1 VRKLEDLPYLEWQPE
16 ASGTQRLYADLWER
30 DELNADAAITS
41 FAVEDGS
48 LVSDHYVPDPIMFKA
63 TLFFSGSPVRGDLDK
78 NHPGAVDT
86 VSLDIPEYPQEF
98 SIRGGLQALG
108 ILPGPTVPDTVQA
121 LTFASPPGRL
131 REVLNQLLELRAART
146 LLTVGSSTIRLES
159 MALKHIGLGRTP
171 EDGDSGS
178 IELEFQQVT
187 FTSSDTAVALP
198 LPAQPRAQ
206 APKAANAGGDKP
218 IPEGPQ
224 NSALKALKDK
234 LFGSNS

>member
-1 VRKLEDLPYLEWQPE
+1 VRKIEELPYLEWQPE
-16 ASGTQRLYADLWER
+16 AAGTQRVYADVWER
-30 DELNADAAITS
+30 DEIIADAVVTS
-41 FAVEDGS
+41 FAVESGS
-48 LVSDHYVPDPIMFKA
+48 LVSDHYIPDPVVFKA

-78 NHPGAVDT
+78 NHPGVVST

-108 ILPGPTVPDTVQA
+108 ILTGPTVPDTVQA

-131 REVLNQLLELRAART
+131 REFLTQLLELRAART
-146 LLTVGSSTIRLES
+146 LFTVGSTTIRLDS
-159 MALKHIGLGRTP
+159 MALRHIGLGRTA
-171 EDGDSGS
+171 EDGDSGA

-187 FTSSDTAVALP
+187 FTSSDTAVAPP

-206 APKAANAGGDKP
+206 TPKNANAGGDKP

-224 NSALKALKDK
+224 NSALKTLKDK
-234 LFGSNS
+234 VFG